1 MTKTNIVHMDEL
13 ESERFEKNDRTLLTN
28 HKLDV
33 VLNFFY
39 FAFDLFFED
48 TVELFFK
55 RVEM

>member
-1 MTKTNIVHMDEL
+1 MDEL

>member
-1 MTKTNIVHMDEL
+1 MDEL

-28 HKLDV
+28 QKLDV

-39 FAFDLFFED
+39 FGFDLFFED

>member
-33 VLNFFY
+33 VLNFFTLLLICFLKIQLNY
-39 FAFDLFFED
+39 SL
-48 TVELFFK
+48 
-55 RVEM
+55 RG